1 MIQTASQQT
10 MTTPLEA
17 FDTRSGGL
25 ATDPVVKSLLPD
37 PHSWGLMPDLHDS
50 ERINAVNPQR
60 FEMHQLDGVLSI
72 DETKHEIL
80 GYKQLEGN
88 PFISAGQG
96 IVQAG
101 PRWIEVAAQASAYYL
116 KGCDFGGREINF
128 GIGGIYD
135 LEFHRAQLTGR
146 RMYVLARAT
155 SIDAPTSAR
164 VEFEGFVD
172 STLFF
177 SGGMLL
183 LPLKCLERAKCK

>member
-1 MIQTASQQT
+1 MIQTTSQQT
-10 MTTPLEA
+10 LDAPAPAL
-17 FDTRSGGL
+17 DTRSNGL
-25 ATDPVVKSLLPD
+25 GVDSPAESLLPD
-37 PHSWGLMPDLHDS
+37 PQAWGLMPDLHDS

-72 DETKHEIL
+72 DDTKHEIL

-96 IVQAG
+96 SVQAG

-116 KGCDFGGREINF
+116 KGCNFGGRDINF